1 MPTLEKDKTIF
12 NDPKL
17 TDGRK
22 TCSQSK
28 ECEEIDKYD
37 KRNFLYFIIDKMF
50 GKHLEFRVRLFNI
63 LASFGVIVS
72 VISAVASFF
81 VGDSFIEYG
90 AYLLFCLISILL
102 IIYSIK
108 TGQYQRCYLI
118 TIILIF
124 FIGFPIFFLMGGGF
138 YGAMPYFFIFA
149 ILFTIFMLEG
159 KRAIVVSA
167 LELVLYISLCVYTL
181 NYIPVKPKYLEAG
194 HRFFES
200 VFGFS
205 VVSIA
210 LGVCLA
216 AHFRLYNAQQRKL
229 DEQNSV
235 LAQANKFKTEF
246 LANASHEM
254 RTPLTVTSVNVQTVM
269 DILDDMEETIKDNE
283 VAILLQNAQNEIMR
297 LSRMVGG
304 MLTLASMS
312 EITDKQKLNL
322 SQLLQS
328 TIEMLRLN
336 ISKHGNAVK
345 TDIESGLYV
354 FGNADLLMQVL
365 TNIIQN
371 AEAHTEN
378 DTMMISAKK
387 LDNVIT
393 VTVCDNGTGI
403 PSDLLPHVFER
414 GVSIKG
420 TGYGLYL
427 CKIVVESHGGKIWI
441 ESAIGCGTKVFYTLP
456 FYEGQLGGTK
466 I

>member
-1 MPTLEKDKTIF
+1 MKKNNVLHFVMDIM
-12 NDPKL
+12 L
-17 TDGRK
+17 
-22 TCSQSK
+22 
-28 ECEEIDKYD
+28 
-37 KRNFLYFIIDKMF
+37 

-63 LASFGVIVS
+63 LAFFGVFVS
-72 VISAVASFF
+72 LLSAIASFF
-81 VGDSFIEYG
+81 VGDSPIEYG
-90 AYLLFCLISILL
+90 AYLLFCLISVLL
-102 IIYSIK
+102 IVYSIQ
-108 TGQYQRCYLI
+108 TRRYQRCYLI

-167 LELVLYISLCVYTL
+167 FELVLYVSLCIYALT
-181 NYIPVKPKYLEAG
+181 YIPVKPEYLEAG
-194 HRFFES
+194 HNFFES

-210 LGVCLA
+210 LGACLA

-269 DILDDMEETIKDNE
+269 DILDDMEETVKDPE
-283 VAILLQNAQNEIMR
+283 VAKLLQNAQNEIMR

-312 EITDKQKLNL
+312 ENTDKQKLDL

-328 TIEMLRLN
+328 TVEMLRLN
-336 ISKHGNAVK
+336 ISKHGNSVK
-345 TDIESGLYV
+345 TDIESDLCV
-354 FGNADLLMQVL
+354 FGNADLLMQIL
-365 TNIIQN
+365 SNILQN
-371 AEAHTEN
+371 AETHTQN
-378 DTMMISAKK
+378 GTMTISAKK
-387 LDNVIT
+387 LGNVIT
-393 VTVCDNGTGI
+393 VTVRDNGAGI
-403 PSDLLPHVFER
+403 PPDLLPRVFER
-414 GVSIKG
+414 GVSSGG
-420 TGYGLYL
+420 TGYGLHL
-427 CKIVVESHGGKIWI
+427 CKAVVESHGGKIWI
-441 ESAIGCGTKVFYTLP
+441 ESTSGGGTAVYYTLP
-456 FYEGQLGGTK
+456 YYEGQLGGAK